1 MKTKI
6 QKTIVGGIAG
16 TGIMTLIMLMA
27 PMMGI
32 PKMNPPEM
40 LSGMLGLP
48 LIIGWI
54 MHFMIGIVFASFYV
68 YVLDAWFIKIKS
80 DVINGALFGF
90 IVFVFAQIMLMLIKI
105 IMGGMDSA
113 EGTILLMMMGSLLG
127 HLVYGIVAVALVKIK
142 P

>member
-68 YVLDAWFIKIKS
+68 YVLDAWFIKIK
-80 DVINGALFGF
+80 
-90 IVFVFAQIMLMLIKI
+90 K
-105 IMGGMDSA
+105 
-113 EGTILLMMMGSLLG
+113 
-127 HLVYGIVAVALVKIK
+127 
-142 P
+142 